1 MTAPHGCSP
10 QEEAIP
16 RAANSHTDFQPHP
29 SYQPHRRANKLFITL
44 WLKSPV
50 KIKDLL
56 RGHDPPKY
64 LHSLSRAKAIAEFK
78 TPAPHTRLPNF
89 HVYKSILLTL
99 PVSAQAVL
107 GGNSHPKHLK
117 RASDDQQISLLYLL
131 KQHQEITLTASCV
144 TLGSFADKKYPFPS
158 LCHRQR
164 LTRFTWKRTRLPRH
178 EPHTPAFQ
186 YHEDDNPEPERW
198 GRKKPC

>member
-1 MTAPHGCSP
+1 MPGKCHSSVTAPHGCSP

-16 RAANSHTDFQPHP
+16 RAVNSHTDFQPHP

-56 RGHDPPKY
+56 RGHYPSKY
-64 LHSLSRAKAIAEFK
+64 LHSLSRAKAIAELK
-78 TPAPHTRLPNF
+78 TPAPRTRLPNF

-131 KQHQEITLTASCV
+131 KQHQEITLTTSYV
-144 TLGSFADKKYPFPS
+144 TLGRVLQIRNTLSP
-158 LCHRQR
+158 LCATDRV
-164 LTRFTWKRTRLPRH
+164 
-178 EPHTPAFQ
+178 
-186 YHEDDNPEPERW
+186 
-198 GRKKPC
+198 